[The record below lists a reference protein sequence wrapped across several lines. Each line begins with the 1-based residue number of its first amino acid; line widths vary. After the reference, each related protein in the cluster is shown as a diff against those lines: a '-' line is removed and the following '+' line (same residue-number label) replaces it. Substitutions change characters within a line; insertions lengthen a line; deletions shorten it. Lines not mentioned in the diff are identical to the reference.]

1 MIYLYPHQQKALDL
15 TKDKKQV
22 AYYIDMGLGKT
33 FIGSEKVR
41 LIGLKTLVVCQ
52 KSKMKDW
59 MEHFK
64 TYYNFDVYDLTK
76 KDNIAKFINSN
87 MSVGVI
93 NYDLIFRRVELQ
105 NLSHFTLMLDES
117 SLIGNHKAKRTRFIT
132 AMLPDAVVLLSGT
145 PGKYEKLWSQCKL
158 LNWPISKMAFDTRYI
173 NYISKDFHVGF
184 PVKVIDK
191 RDPYR
196 NVDELKEK
204 LREHGAVF
212 MKTEEVMD
220 LPEQNFID
228 VKITQTSEYKKF
240 LKDKIITINDEELV
254 GDHTFRK
261 YLYKRQLCSIYNQEK
276 IDALKDLLDSTD
288 DRVIIFYTWNKELSI
303 IKSLVGDRPISE
315 VNGHTKD
322 LTNYETYDD
331 SITLVQYQ
339 SGAKGLNLQKANKM
353 VFFTPT
359 DKSDDYQ
366 QAIKRIHRIGQKT
379 TCFYYR
385 LIVENS
391 IEMDIY
397 RALEKQQDYT
407 DYLFEED

>member
-1 MIYLYPHQQKALDL
+1 MKS
-15 TKDKKQV
+15 
-22 AYYIDMGLGKT
+22 KT

-59 MEHFK
+59 IEHFK
-64 TYYNFDVYDLTK
+64 TYYDYEVYDLTK
-76 KDNIAKFINSN
+76 KDNIVKFINSN

-158 LNWPISKMAFDTRYI
+158 LNWPISKTAFDTRYI

-288 DRVIIFYTWNKELSI
+288 DRVIIFYTWNKELNI
-303 IKSLVGDRPISE
+303 IKSLVGERPISE

-322 LTNYETYDD
+322 LTNYETQDD

-366 QAIKRIHRIGQKT
+366 QAIKRIHRIGQKS

-391 IEMDIY
+391 IETDIY

>member
-1 MIYLYPHQQKALDL
+1 MKS
-15 TKDKKQV
+15 
-22 AYYIDMGLGKT
+22 KT

-59 MEHFK
+59 IDHFN
-64 TYYNFDVYDLTK
+64 TYYDYEVYDLTK
-76 KDNIAKFINSN
+76 KDNITKFINSSN
-87 MSVGVI
+87 SVGVI
-93 NYDLIFRRVELQ
+93 NFDLIFRRVELQ

-158 LNWPISKMAFDTRYI
+158 LNWPISKTAFDTRYI

-228 VKITQTSEYKKF
+228 VKISPTVEYKKF

-303 IKSLVGDRPISE
+303 IKSLVGERPISE

-322 LTNYETYDD
+322 LTNYETQDD

-353 VFFTPT
+353 IFFTPT

-366 QAIKRIHRIGQKT
+366 QAIKRIHRIGQKS

>member
-1 MIYLYPHQQKALDL
+1 
-15 TKDKKQV
+15 
-22 AYYIDMGLGKT
+22 
-33 FIGSEKVR
+33 
-41 LIGLKTLVVCQ
+41 
-52 KSKMKDW
+52 MKDW
-59 MEHFK
+59 IEHFK
-64 TYYNFDVYDLTK
+64 TYYNFEVYDLTK
-76 KDNIAKFINSN
+76 KDNIAKFINSSN
-87 MSVGVI
+87 SVGVI

-105 NLSHFTLMLDES
+105 NLLHFTLMLDES

-158 LNWPISKMAFDTRYI
+158 LNWPISKTAFDTRYI

-228 VKITQTSEYKKF
+228 VKITQTTEYKKF
-240 LKDKIITINDEELV
+240 IKDKIITINDEELV

-303 IKSLVGDRPISE
+303 IKSLIGDRPISE

-322 LTNYETYDD
+322 LTNYDSCDD

-366 QAIKRIHRIGQKT
+366 QAIKRIHRIGQKS

-391 IEMDIY
+391 IETDIY

>member
-1 MIYLYPHQQKALDL
+1 MKS
-15 TKDKKQV
+15 
-22 AYYIDMGLGKT
+22 KT
-33 FIGSEKVR
+33 FIGSEKAR

-59 MEHFK
+59 IEHFK
-64 TYYNFDVYDLTK
+64 TYYNFEVYDLTK
-76 KDNIAKFINSN
+76 KDNIAKFINSSN
-87 MSVGVI
+87 SVGVI

-105 NLSHFTLMLDES
+105 NLLHFTLMLDES

-158 LNWPISKMAFDTRYI
+158 LNWPISKTAFDTRYI

-228 VKITQTSEYKKF
+228 VKITQTTEYKKF
-240 LKDKIITINDEELV
+240 IKDKIITINDEELV

-322 LTNYETYDD
+322 LTNYETQDD

-353 VFFTPT
+353 IFFTPT

-366 QAIKRIHRIGQKT
+366 QAIKRIHRIGQKS

-391 IEMDIY
+391 IETDIY

>member
-1 MIYLYPHQQKALDL
+1 
-15 TKDKKQV
+15 
-22 AYYIDMGLGKT
+22 
-33 FIGSEKVR
+33 
-41 LIGLKTLVVCQ
+41 
-52 KSKMKDW
+52 MKDW
-59 MEHFK
+59 IEHFK
-64 TYYNFDVYDLTK
+64 TYYNFEVYDLTK
-76 KDNIAKFINSN
+76 KDNIAKFINSSN
-87 MSVGVI
+87 SVGVI

-105 NLSHFTLMLDES
+105 NLLHFTLMLDES

-158 LNWPISKMAFDTRYI
+158 LNWPISKTAFDTRYI

-228 VKITQTSEYKKF
+228 VKITQTTEYKKF
-240 LKDKIITINDEELV
+240 IKDKIITINDEELV

-303 IKSLVGDRPISE
+303 IKSLIGERPISE

-322 LTNYETYDD
+322 LTNYETQDD

-353 VFFTPT
+353 IFFTPT

-366 QAIKRIHRIGQKT
+366 QAIKRIHRIGQKS

-391 IEMDIY
+391 IETDIY

>member
-1 MIYLYPHQQKALDL
+1 MKS
-15 TKDKKQV
+15 
-22 AYYIDMGLGKT
+22 KT
-33 FIGSEKVR
+33 FIGSEKAR

-52 KSKMKDW
+52 KSKLNDW
-59 MEHFK
+59 IEHFN
-64 TYYNFDVYDLTK
+64 TYYNYEVYDLTK
-76 KDNIAKFINSN
+76 KDNISKFMNSK

-93 NYDLIFRRVELQ
+93 NYDLIFRREELLYLT
-105 NLSHFTLMLDES
+105 NFTLLLDES

-132 AMLPDAVVLLSGT
+132 EMFPNAVVLLSGT

-158 LNWPISKMAFDTRYI
+158 LNWPISKTAFDTRYI
-173 NYISKDFHVGF
+173 NYVSKDFHLGF
-184 PVKVIDK
+184 PVKVINK
-191 RDPYR
+191 NDPYR
-196 NVDELKEK
+196 NVEELKQK

-212 MKTEEVMD
+212 MKTEEVVD

-228 VKITQTSEYKKF
+228 VKINQTSEYKKF

-288 DRVIIFYTWNKELSI
+288 DRVIIFYTWNKELNI

-322 LTNYETYDD
+322 LTNYELHND

-366 QAIKRIHRIGQKT
+366 QAIKRIHRIGQKSI
-379 TCFYYR
+379 CFYYR

-391 IEMDIY
+391 IEVDIY
-397 RALEKQQDYT
+397 KALEKQQDYT

>member
-1 MIYLYPHQQKALDL
+1 
-15 TKDKKQV
+15 
-22 AYYIDMGLGKT
+22 MGLGKT

-59 MEHFK
+59 IDHFK
-64 TYYNFDVYDLTK
+64 TYYNFEVYDLTK
-76 KDNIAKFINSN
+76 KDNIAKFINSSN
-87 MSVGVI
+87 SVGVI

-105 NLSHFTLMLDES
+105 NLLHFTLMLDES

-158 LNWPISKMAFDTRYI
+158 LNWPISKTAFDTRYI

-228 VKITQTSEYKKF
+228 VKITQTTEYKKF
-240 LKDKIITINDEELV
+240 IKDKIITINDEELV

-303 IKSLVGDRPISE
+303 IKSLVGERPISE

-322 LTNYETYDD
+322 LTNYETQDD

-366 QAIKRIHRIGQKT
+366 QAIKRIHRIGQKS

-391 IEMDIY
+391 IETDIY